1 MLFERNQLQ
10 CYLDENRVSVCVSY
24 KLIITDRLWKQPKV
38 ANSSYILDTNLRLT
52 LFCALLFRGL
62 SFLFY
67 LLLSCF
73 YFVDDEIKIVR
84 SILFSSASNKTNKFR
99 LLLILLRSLLFG
111 DRCVLFLFVVA
122 IVVRL
127 FGLMFSVILWSLLGC
142 LSVFCDLWFVFVNSV
157 CFQFFCLVICFH

>member
-1 MLFERNQLQ
+1 M
-10 CYLDENRVSVCVSY
+10 
-24 KLIITDRLWKQPKV
+24 
-38 ANSSYILDTNLRLT
+38 DTNLRLT

-84 SILFSSASNKTNKFR
+84 SILFPSASNKTNKFR
-99 LLLILLRSLLFG
+99 LLLISKTALLYLFRSFLFG
-111 DRCVLFLFVVA
+111 DRCVLFLFVVG
-122 IVVRL
+122 IVVPL

-157 CFQFFCLVICFH
+157 CFQFLFSYLFSLSFCYFCLDFIEINIVFTKLL